1 MSTRWCVFQ
10 THISLF
16 IDFKKPPTLV
26 AKSSPPPF
34 SHTMGSFHF
43 QQTLLGLYW
52 VSLFLDPGSF
62 LFSFLVVSLHTN
74 GDSGL
79 PSKQLPATFQIHS
92 HGSPSPSS
100 RCLGSPM
107 IRYALQ
113 LRAICLLSEEPDK
126 TLIYL
131 FTSNLTIIQRH
142 MLLENIITKDRERNS
157 VWGRKCEMGAFQ
169 WTKSVASWPP
179 LPSSVALG
187 LCPWYFCVKWTHLMS
202 HSVDMLYYWY
212 SNLQPCLLYFLVLLH
227 HNYCSRATGPIE
239 FCY

>member
-16 IDFKKPPTLV
+16 IDFKKPPILV
-26 AKSSPPPF
+26 AKPSPPPP
-34 SHTMGSFHF
+34 SHTMSSFHF
-43 QQTLLGLYW
+43 QQALLGLYW

-79 PSKQLPATFQIHS
+79 PSKQE
-92 HGSPSPSS
+92 PSPSS

-113 LRAICLLSEEPDK
+113 FRAICLLSEEPDK
-126 TLIYL
+126 TLTYP

-142 MLLENIITKDRERNS
+142 MVLENIITKDRERNS

-169 WTKSVASWPP
+169 RTKRVASWPP
-179 LPSSVALG
+179 LPSRVALG
-187 LCPWYFCVKWTHLMS
+187 LCPRYFCVKWRHLMS

-212 SNLQPCLLYFLVLLH
+212 SNLQPCLLYFSVLLH
-227 HNYCSRATGPIE
+227 HNYCSRATDPIE

>member
-16 IDFKKPPTLV
+16 IDFKKPPILV
-26 AKSSPPPF
+26 AKPSPPL
-34 SHTMGSFHF
+34 SHTMSSFHF
-43 QQTLLGLYW
+43 QQALLGLYW

-79 PSKQLPATFQIHS
+79 PSKQE
-92 HGSPSPSS
+92 PSPSS

-126 TLIYL
+126 TLTYP

-142 MLLENIITKDRERNS
+142 MVGEHYYKGQREKLSVGEEVWNGSLSKDKE
-157 VWGRKCEMGAFQ
+157 GGQ
-169 WTKSVASWPP
+169 LT
-179 LPSSVALG
+179 SS
-187 LCPWYFCVKWTHLMS
+187 PF
-202 HSVDMLYYWY
+202 
-212 SNLQPCLLYFLVLLH
+212 
-227 HNYCSRATGPIE
+227 
-239 FCY
+239 

>member
-16 IDFKKPPTLV
+16 IDFKKPPILV
-26 AKSSPPPF
+26 AKPSPPP
-34 SHTMGSFHF
+34 SHTMSSFHF
-43 QQTLLGLYW
+43 QQALLGLYR

-79 PSKQLPATFQIHS
+79 PSKQE
-92 HGSPSPSS
+92 PSPSS

-126 TLIYL
+126 TLTYP
-131 FTSNLTIIQRH
+131 FTSNLSIIQRH
-142 MLLENIITKDRERNS
+142 MVLENIITKHRERNS

-169 WTKSVASWPP
+169 RTKRVASWPP
-179 LPSSVALG
+179 LPSRVALG
-187 LCPWYFCVKWTHLMS
+187 LCPR
-202 HSVDMLYYWY
+202 
-212 SNLQPCLLYFLVLLH
+212 LLL
-227 HNYCSRATGPIE
+227 C
-239 FCY
+239 